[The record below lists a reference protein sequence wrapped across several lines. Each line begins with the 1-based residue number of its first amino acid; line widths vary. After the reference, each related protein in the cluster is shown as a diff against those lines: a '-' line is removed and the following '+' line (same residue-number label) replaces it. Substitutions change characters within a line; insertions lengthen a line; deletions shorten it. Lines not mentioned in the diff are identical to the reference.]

1 MLAVEVGELGGGH
14 RHRARKLDPVAD
26 ETGERRW
33 PPARGPC
40 PRRSLCNVPR
50 RRIEVL
56 AAVVGAAS
64 LGAEIAAAR
73 LLAPWFGAST
83 IVWANTIATVL
94 VALSVGYWVGGRL
107 ADRDPT
113 IAGLSRVVL
122 CAAALL
128 ALVPFV
134 AEPFLRI
141 SVEALDRVQA
151 GAFVGSLIGV
161 LVLVAVPVM
170 LLGAVAPYAVRL
182 SVRTVEEAGRVAG
195 RLYAISTVGSL
206 VGTFLSALLL
216 IPLVGTRRTFLA
228 FALALAVVAVPALQR
243 RFVLA
248 PVGVALLLAIP
259 VGTVKA
265 TGDARVIWDRETEYQ
280 YARVTERPDGERRL
294 ELNEGQ
300 AVHSIYRPGEWLTHD
315 YWDEMLVLPFATMRH
330 APRSVVI
337 LGNAAGTTARAYGHY
352 FPAARVDG
360 VEIDPALTD
369 VGRRLFDLQGPH
381 LYLHNADARP
391 FLRQSSRRWD
401 VIVVDAYRQPYIP
414 FYLATREFFAEV
426 RDHLTPGGTVLINV
440 GHPSSSDRLEKVL
453 SATMGRDFTTVLRDP
468 VTRTNTVLLGT
479 DAPASARSMDAATR
493 SLPPDLAAVS
503 AQAAAR
509 LAPALR
515 GGAVYTDD
523 RAPVEWLID
532 ESIVH
537 VAAGGHR

>member
-1 MLAVEVGELGGGH
+1 MVPGKLAP
-14 RHRARKLDPVAD
+14 RAD
-26 ETGERRW
+26 E
-33 PPARGPC
+33 PPRVYG
-40 PRRSLCNVPR
+40 VPA

-94 VALSVGYWVGGRL
+94 VALSIGYWVGGRL

-113 IAGLSRVVL
+113 LSGLSRVVL
-122 CAAALL
+122 CAAGLL

-134 AEPFLRI
+134 AGPFLRI
-141 SVEALDRVQA
+141 SVDALDSVEA

-195 RLYAISTVGSL
+195 RLYAISTIGSL

-228 FALALAVVAVPALQR
+228 FALALALVAVPALQR

-280 YARVTERPDGERRL
+280 YARITERPNGERRL

-300 AVHSIYRPGEWLTHD
+300 AVHSVYRPGEWLTGD
-315 YWDEMLVLPFATMRH
+315 YWDEMLVLPFATTDR
-330 APRSVVI
+330 APRSVAI

-360 VEIDPALTD
+360 VEIDPALSD
-369 VGRRLFDLQGPH
+369 VGRRLFDLHGPNLH
-381 LYLHNADARP
+381 LHDVDARP
-391 FLRQSSRRWD
+391 FLRRATRRWD

-414 FYLATREFFAEV
+414 FYLSTREFFAEV
-426 RDHLTPGGTVLINV
+426 RDHLEPGGVVLINV
-440 GHPSSSDRLEKVL
+440 GHPRGSDRLEKVL
-453 SATMGRDFTTVLRDP
+453 SATMGRVFRTVRRDP
-468 VTRTNTVLLGT
+468 VKGTNTVLLGSE
-479 DAPASARSMDAATR
+479 APASAGALGAAAR
-493 SLPPDLAAVS
+493 SLPPDLAAVT

-509 LAPALR
+509 LAPALS

-532 ESIVH
+532 ASIVQ
-537 VAAGGHR
+537 VAADGNG